1 MIHVRALHPD
11 DAPAEH
17 RRCLADAAA
26 RGVNLSFGL
35 FDGDRLVGHL
45 VCCGFKPT
53 IFPGETGEALHVR
66 HIAVLPRYR
75 RMLPRLIRRLGVEAR
90 RLFPGSVIEA
100 HSVESALRIWLDHPA
115 FFARD
120 GYAVT
125 RHADSGEMLNGEI
138 RYLVRWQPI
147 PDWEPAVPSIP
158 AMVARARGGV
168 VEVDGVRFET
178 AVVREEREWDAL
190 ASVWDR
196 LLLAVPDHAVSQI
209 YEYQRRWWRHVG
221 RDAELYIVLLVQDGE
236 VRGIAP
242 LQIEIAK
249 LYGRWSRRLT
259 FIGSGSEVEGPR
271 LLFPADESR
280 LARALVAAL
289 AARSDKWDL
298 CDLDGA
304 LAGGD
309 GRAALGT
316 AFRSAGYLVSAS
328 ASGPSTRLQVS
339 RRTPF
344 FLALHAL
351 GLRLERRHG
360 SWRKPLPQSMLPSVP
375 QLTLRSWRPDD
386 QT

>member
-1 MIHVRALHPD
+1 MIHVRTLQPD

-26 RGVNLSFGL
+26 GGVNLSLGL
-35 FDGDRLVGHL
+35 FDGDRPVGHL
-45 VCCGFKPT
+45 ICCGFKPT

-66 HIAVLPRYR
+66 HLAVQPRYR
-75 RMLPRLIRRLGVEAR
+75 RMLPRLIRRLGLEAR
-90 RLFPGSVIEA
+90 RIFPGSAIEA
-100 HSVESALRIWLDHPA
+100 HVGESALRTWRSHAA
-115 FFARD
+115 FLARG

-147 PDWEPAVPSIP
+147 PEWEPETPTVEQL
-158 AMVARARGGV
+158 VAGARGRA
-168 VEVDGVRFET
+168 VEVDGVRYQI
-178 AVVREEREWDAL
+178 AVVQEEREWDAL
-190 ASVWDR
+190 SAVWDR
-196 LLLAVPDHAVSQI
+196 LVLAVPDHAVFQI

-221 RDAELYIVLLVQDGE
+221 RDNELSIVLLVRDGE

-242 LQIEIAK
+242 LQIEIVK
-249 LYGRWSRRLT
+249 VTGRWCRRLT
-259 FIGSGSEVEGPR
+259 FIGSRLEAERPR
-271 LLFPADESR
+271 LLFPAEAGR

-289 AARSDKWDL
+289 AARSDRWDL
-298 CDLDGA
+298 
-304 LAGGD
+304 GD
-309 GRAALGT
+309 FHAEIAESETRAALES
-316 AFRSAGYLVSAS
+316 AFRSAGYLVS
-328 ASGPSTRLQVS
+328 GGRVC

-351 GLRLERRHG
+351 GFGRRSRRQ
-360 SWRKPLPQSMLPSVP
+360 SWRQPVTPSMLPSGP